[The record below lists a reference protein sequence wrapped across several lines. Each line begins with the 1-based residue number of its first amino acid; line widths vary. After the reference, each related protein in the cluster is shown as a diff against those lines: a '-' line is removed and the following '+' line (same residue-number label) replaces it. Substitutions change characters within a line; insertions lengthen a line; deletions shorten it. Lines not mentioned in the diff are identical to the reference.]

1 MTAMTGYCDIAVIGS
16 GAAGIAAAVTA
27 ARAGCRT
34 RLFDKNPAPGG
45 TGGFSGLTT
54 LCGLYDDSGNYINLG
69 FAREFAEAI
78 AETPPRKMGPV
89 WVLPYRP
96 ARFRVTAG
104 KFFAA
109 NPGLEMCWN
118 SPLADVDFEEGQIV
132 SINGFRVGAVID
144 C

>member
-34 RLFDKNPAPGG
+34 LLLDKNPAAGG

-54 LCGLYDDSGNYINLG
+54 LCGLYDDTGNYINLG
-69 FAREFAEAI
+69 FAREFAEAV
-78 AETPPRKMGPV
+78 AETPPRKMGLV

-104 KFFAA
+104 KYVAA
-109 NPGLEMCWN
+109 RPEIEMSWN
-118 SPLADVDFEEGQIV
+118 APLASVECENGQIT
-132 SINGFRVGAVID
+132 SINGLRVGAVID